1 MFIDKARIKVIG
13 GNGGDGVVAFRR
25 EKYVPHGGPSGG
37 RGGDGGS
44 VIIEVDKG
52 LRTLIDLQYNKVYK
66 AERGYHGEGSNKNGR
81 SGEDITIKVPPGT
94 SIYDDDSG
102 DFLADL
108 TVHGQKF
115 YAAEGGKGG
124 RGNTSF
130 TTSVRRAPNI
140 AENGMPGE
148 QRNLRLELKL
158 LADVGLVGYPNV
170 GKSTLLSVVSAAKP
184 KIAGYHFTTL
194 KPMLG
199 TVYLDFGES
208 FVIADL
214 PGLIEGAAQGQ
225 GLGHEFL
232 RHVERTKVLIHVI
245 DVSGFEGRDPINDFH
260 DINNELISY
269 REDLSKLP
277 QIIALNKFDLINE
290 KELVQDVIDYFE
302 NLGHEVFLIS
312 AVTGYNTKELMRQ
325 AYVSLEE
332 ANEKETDKEP
342 VEMVIR
348 APKLLD
354 EGFEITLVDD
364 IFVISGE
371 IPKRLAN
378 VTDFASKES
387 LYRFQGLLKKY
398 GIIKELEKMGVK
410 EGDTIRFDNIMF
422 EYFPDSK

>member
-1 MFIDKARIKVIG
+1 MFIDKARIKVVG
-13 GNGGDGVVAFRR
+13 GHGGDGVVAFRR

-81 SGEDITIKVPPGT
+81 SGEDVTVFVPPGT
-94 SIYDDDSG
+94 SVYDDDTG
-102 DFLADL
+102 ELLADL
-108 TVHGQKF
+108 VVHGQKF

-130 TTSVRRAPNI
+130 TTSVRRAPNV
-140 AENGMPGE
+140 AENGMPGDE
-148 QRNLRLELKL
+148 RNLRLELKL
-158 LADVGLVGYPNV
+158 LADVGLIGYPNV
-170 GKSTLLSVVSAAKP
+170 GKSTLLSTVSAAKP

-194 KPMLG
+194 KPSLG
-199 TVYLDFGES
+199 TVYLDVTES
-208 FVIADL
+208 FVIADM
-214 PGLIEGAAQGQ
+214 PGLIEGAAQGH

-232 RHVERTKVLIHVI
+232 RHIERTKVLIHVI
-245 DVSGFEGRDPINDFH
+245 DVSGFEGRDPIEDYHN
-260 DINNELISY
+260 INKELFSY
-269 REDLSKLP
+269 REDLKKLP

-302 NLGHEVFLIS
+302 KLGHKVFLIS

-325 AYVSLEE
+325 AYVLLEKASE
-332 ANEKETDKEP
+332 YEEKDKE
-342 VEMVIR
+342 VEMVIKP
-348 APKLLD
+348 PKL
-354 EGFEITLVDD
+354 ESNNFEIEKIDD
-364 IFVISGE
+364 TFVISGE
-371 IPKRLAN
+371 IPKRLATI
-378 VTDFASKES
+378 TDFTSRES

-398 GIIKELEKMGVK
+398 GIIKELKKMGVE

-422 EYFPDSK
+422 EYVPDSK